1 VDWTGLVAQ
10 LAVRHR
16 SFVRSC
22 DGRDVGHLR
31 LCDWTRR
38 AYAWSS
44 PRGGTRSG
52 SGTRWLIAL
61 CLVTLTHRC
70 SVQVV
75 GFGNCRFFLNFRT
88 DCTVAP
94 QIISR
99 NGVLCHSLST
109 HSTCSSFRFFRVKL
123 CLTKAGRHGHHGW
136 KVDQSNWEQ

>member
-75 GFGNCRFFLNFRT
+75 GFGNCRFFFEFSNGLYR
-88 DCTVAP
+88 CTTNYFEKWCPVPLSIYA
-94 QIISR
+94 QHVFFFQ
-99 NGVLCHSLST
+99 VLQSQTLSY
-109 HSTCSSFRFFRVKL
+109 
-123 CLTKAGRHGHHGW
+123 
-136 KVDQSNWEQ
+136 